1 MPDCTVCCA
10 TTTEFLPP
18 RFKILV
24 RVHFVLESSSSCQP
38 RPRPRLLPHLQKVE
52 ASDFKKVEIFSLK
65 LPMFVCLMNN
75 SVFALRSTDDG
86 VIPSA
91 SVPTLAVASE

>member
-10 TTTEFLPP
+10 TTAEFLPP

-52 ASDFKKVEIFSLK
+52 ASDFKNPRLKIFSEIAHVR
-65 LPMFVCLMNN
+65 MHH
-75 SVFALRSTDDG
+75 
-86 VIPSA
+86 
-91 SVPTLAVASE
+91 E